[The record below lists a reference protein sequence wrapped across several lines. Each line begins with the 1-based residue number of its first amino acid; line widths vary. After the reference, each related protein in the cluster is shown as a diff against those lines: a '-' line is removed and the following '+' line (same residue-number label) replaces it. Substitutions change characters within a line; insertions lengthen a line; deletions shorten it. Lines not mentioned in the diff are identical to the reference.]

1 MRSAILITASATIL
15 MFIGAIVG
23 AEQVAK
29 DVPRLVGYGCEG
41 SKGPLF
47 ANEEDHFPHPCDAI
61 EGN

>member
-1 MRSAILITASATIL
+1 MRSAILITLFIAIP
-15 MFIGAIVG
+15 MFIGVIVG
-23 AEQVAK
+23 AGGVAK
-29 DVPRLVGYGCEG
+29 DIPRLVGYGCEG